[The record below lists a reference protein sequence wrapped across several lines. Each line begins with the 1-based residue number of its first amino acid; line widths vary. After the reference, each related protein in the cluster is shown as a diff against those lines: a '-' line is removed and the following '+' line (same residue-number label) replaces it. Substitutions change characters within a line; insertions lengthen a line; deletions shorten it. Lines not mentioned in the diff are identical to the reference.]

1 MNKKSIQKI
10 KNPKGPYKVKLTY
23 KGTDFTVTIDNET
36 FQDFN
41 VKMISDSVVDW
52 SLLDSLK
59 DYLKQEGFLDEA
71 LHHNLY
77 W

>member
-10 KNPKGPYKVKLTY
+10 KNPNGPYKVKLTY
-23 KGTDFTVTIDNET
+23 KGIDFKVTIDNDT
-36 FQDFN
+36 FQDFSI
-41 VKMISDSVVDW
+41 KMVSNSAVDE
-52 SLLDSLK
+52 SLLSSLK

-71 LHHNLY
+71 LYHNLY